1 LGSSY
6 KPTKRI
12 LMSIDDLETIL
23 EGCKNGSR
31 LSQKRLYQQF
41 FGYGMSVSMRYA
53 STREEAQE
61 ICQDGFVK
69 AFSKIN
75 DCTSIGSFKGWFRRI
90 MVNTAIDHYRKKR
103 SSQPFL
109 DDLDSIVGLVTVESS
124 GLDNISLEEK
134 LSMVN
139 ELPPACKVAF
149 NLYAVEGFSTSEI
162 AESLQI
168 AEGTVRA
175 NLAKARFRLQKMIEE
190 SDKIKY
196 SV

>member
-1 LGSSY
+1 
-6 KPTKRI
+6 
-12 LMSIDDLETIL
+12 MSIDDLETIL
-23 EGCKNGSR
+23 DGCKNGSR

-53 STREEAQE
+53 NTREEAQE

-69 AFSKIN
+69 VFAKVN
-75 DCTSIGSFKGWFRRI
+75 DCTSIGTFKGWFRRI
-90 MVNTAIDHYRKKR
+90 IVNTAIDNYRKSR
-103 SSQPFL
+103 SSQSFL
-109 DDLDSIVGLVTVESS
+109 NDLDTEVGLVSSDTS

-134 LSMVN
+134 LSMVSL
-139 ELPPACKVAF
+139 LPPACKVTF
-149 NLYAVEGFSTSEI
+149 NLYAIEGFSTAEI
-162 AESLQI
+162 AESLEV

-175 NLAKARFRLQKMIEE
+175 NLAKARFRLQKMIEK